1 MSFFSLGKLLMKASC
16 VPRRA
21 LLVAL
26 LLAGPAGAATLNAQL
41 EQAARAQLE
50 RMAEANA
57 LSEPEFD
64 VSVATPRA
72 AQPCAQPLEIEAL
85 DTRQASRLRFVVRC
99 PVDGG
104 WRYEYVVRGRIS
116 AMVAVAA
123 APVAAGEPLTNAMIT
138 LDRRDVT
145 LIPDALGAPDAALG
159 QTSRRSLR
167 PGDVLRAGQLAA
179 QVLVKRGDAVL
190 MVARRDQVEVTTAG
204 EALDSGARGAMVRVR
219 NPSSGQIVRMR
230 VSGAGTVEPVDM
242 ARISR

>member
-1 MSFFSLGKLLMKASC
+1 MKASC

-41 EQAARAQLE
+41 EKAARAQLE

-72 AQPCAQPLEIEAL
+72 EQPCARPLEIEPV
-85 DTRQASRLRFVVRC
+85 DTRQAARLRFLVRC
-99 PVDGG
+99 PVEGG
-104 WRYEYVVRGRIS
+104 WRYEYVVRGRVS

-123 APVAAGEPLTNAMIT
+123 APVAAGEPLTNATVT

-145 LIPDALGAPDAALG
+145 LIPDALGAADAVVG

-179 QVLVKRGDAVL
+179 PVLVKRGDAVL
-190 MVARRDQVEVTTAG
+190 MVARRDEVEVTTSG

-219 NPSSGQIVRMR
+219 NPSSGQVVRMR
-230 VSGAGTVEPVDM
+230 VTGAGTVEPVDM

>member
-1 MSFFSLGKLLMKASC
+1 MKASC

-21 LLVAL
+21 LLVVL
-26 LLAGPAGAATLNAQL
+26 LLAGPAGAAAPATLNAQL
-41 EQAARAQLE
+41 ERAARAQLE

-64 VSVATPRA
+64 VAVATPRA
-72 AQPCAQPLEIEAL
+72 AQPCAQPLEIEPV
-85 DTRQASRLRFVVRC
+85 DTRQPARLRFVVRC
-99 PVDGG
+99 PVEGG
-104 WRYEYVVRGRIS
+104 WRYEYVVRGRVS

-123 APVAAGEPLTNAMIT
+123 GPVAAGEPLTNAMVT

-145 LIPDALGAPDAALG
+145 LIPDALGAADAAVG

-179 QVLVKRGDAVL
+179 PVLVKRGDAVL
-190 MVARRDQVEVTTAG
+190 MVARRDGVEVTTSG
-204 EALDSGARGAMVRVR
+204 EALDSGARGAAVRVR
-219 NPSSGQIVRMR
+219 NPSSGQVVRMR
-230 VSGAGTVEPVDM
+230 VTGAGTVEPVDM